1 MTHTGS
7 RQLVCVAEVHACL
20 CVLLHVCLYMY
31 VGVYVCVLGEERPIK
46 KLPEERA
53 FSWESV
59 GGREDGRAIVC
70 HSSILRGRIRAFLLC
85 SAGRLRTTTDPVFN

>member
-1 MTHTGS
+1 MFACAY
-7 RQLVCVAEVHACL
+7 VCVFI
-20 CVLLHVCLYMY
+20 CVW
-31 VGVYVCVLGEERPIK
+31 VCVLGERRPIK

-70 HSSILRGRIRAFLLC
+70 QSPILRAGIRAFLLC
-85 SAGRLRTTTDPVFN
+85 SAGRLCTNTDPVFN

>member
-1 MTHTGS
+1 M
-7 RQLVCVAEVHACL
+7 CL
-20 CVLLHVCLYMY
+20 RALMHVCLY
-31 VGVYVCVLGEERPIK
+31 VCYVCVGAYLDEGRPIK

-70 HSSILRGRIRAFLLC
+70 QSSILRAGIRAFLLC
-85 SAGRLRTTTDPVFN
+85 SAGRLCTTTDPVFN